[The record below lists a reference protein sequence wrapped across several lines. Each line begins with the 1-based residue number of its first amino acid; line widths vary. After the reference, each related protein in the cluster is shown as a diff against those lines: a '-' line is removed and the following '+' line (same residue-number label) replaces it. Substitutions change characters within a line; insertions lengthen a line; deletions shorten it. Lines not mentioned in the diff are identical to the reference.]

1 MNIRG
6 TLILAAALAATTLMS
21 TSLLAAGAPPLA
33 GEWNI
38 LPTGSAASSGD
49 LLFRVTPGDGS
60 DPVEIEVAVVAGASD
75 RAVAGN
81 IRSALGAQ
89 LPNDRYRV
97 VQGEGANVLVRDPR
111 GRPNFSIE
119 LVNSDID
126 NLRVAVRSVVP
137 AASPTVRPQAEPTP
151 EPGIATPAPANAPGD
166 VIPPPEMRVPN
177 QLPNVTPPTTENPP
191 GEATPPADTRAP
203 RAPPNDM
210 PVPNENAPVP
220 NPNGIPVP
228 SPDNAI
234 PSPAPVPSPTTPKPS
249 KPPPQKPP
257 V

>member
-6 TLILAAALAATTLMS
+6 TYFHAVALAAASLFAAS
-21 TSLLAAGAPPLA
+21 APPLA

-49 LLFRVTPGDGS
+49 LLFRITRGDGS
-60 DPVEIEVAVVAGASD
+60 DPVEIEVPVMAGASD

-81 IRSALGAQ
+81 IRRALGAH

-111 GRPNFSIE
+111 GKPNFSIE
-119 LVNSDID
+119 LVTSDVD
-126 NLRVAVRSVVP
+126 NLRVAVRSVAP

-151 EPGIATPAPANAPGD
+151 EPGVPPPAPANAPGD
-166 VIPPPEMRVPN
+166 VVPPPEMRVPN
-177 QLPNVTPPTTENPP
+177 QLPNVTPPTPESPP

-203 RAPPNDM
+203 RAPPDDM
-210 PVPNENAPVP
+210 PVPGNTPAIPD
-220 NPNGIPVP
+220 PNGIPVP
-228 SPDNAI
+228 SPAT
-234 PSPAPVPSPTTPKPS
+234 PVPAPAPVPSPETPKPA